1 MKKFAF
7 ISCILIS
14 FTLNAQTNIQDLGLA
29 DYHGWPIL
37 NDSTT
42 LDGDARTDGEI
53 RDGWASL
60 RGSFGQVVEVSED
73 IAISVSGQKEF
84 IGSSGGSDYTAFR
97 YALTHQAYEGKL
109 VIRGY

>member
-14 FTLNAQTNIQDLGLA
+14 FTLNAQTYIQDLGLA

-73 IAISVSGQKEF
+73 IAISVSG
-84 IGSSGGSDYTAFR
+84 GSDYTAFR